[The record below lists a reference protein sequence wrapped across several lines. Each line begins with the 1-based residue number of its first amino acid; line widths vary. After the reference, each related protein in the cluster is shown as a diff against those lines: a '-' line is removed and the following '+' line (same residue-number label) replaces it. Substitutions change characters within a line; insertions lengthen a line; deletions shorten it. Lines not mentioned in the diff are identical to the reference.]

1 MNKADKPEDND
12 EMRKRL
18 WLAIARHVVQVSH
31 KQPIYILFN
40 FNFDIP
46 LTNHRTQSKRDIKTA
61 MSFLQ
66 ECDLLQIEDILPFF
80 PDFTRIDEFRDEICA
95 SLEDYGTHIQKLKQT
110 MNEAVL
116 LLLFCVLNISL
127 VV

>member
-1 MNKADKPEDND
+1 
-12 EMRKRL
+12 MRKRL
-18 WLAIARHVVQVSH
+18 WLAIARHVVQVN
-31 KQPIYILFN
+31 QTNQYILFN
-40 FNFDIP
+40 FNINIP
-46 LTNHRTQSKRDIKTA
+46 LVNHHTQSKRDIKTA

-116 LLLFCVLNISL
+116 SMLFVLNI
-127 VV
+127 VIVI